1 VEGNIIGMVYNKSIR
16 AYIETT
22 IFNRFFD
29 ENREYVAATRAFF
42 DEIREGKIDAY
53 TSTYVIDE
61 LEKAP
66 SPKREA
72 MLKLISDYEIEVL
85 EYNDAAFDL
94 ADTYIERS
102 IIPKKSRVDG
112 VHIAMAAINNMDCIV
127 SLNFKHINKIKTKIL
142 TENVHNRLGYSN
154 PIICM
159 PMEVFDDE

>member
-1 VEGNIIGMVYNKSIR
+1 MIR

-29 ENREYVAATRAFF
+29 ENREYIEETRAFF
-42 DEIREGKIDAY
+42 DKIKEEEIDAY

-66 SPKREA
+66 SPKREV

-94 ADTYIERS
+94 SDKYINMG
-102 IIPKKSRVDG
+102 IIPIKSRVDG
-112 VHIAMAAINNMDCIV
+112 VHIAMAAIHNMDCIV
-127 SLNFKHINKIKTKIL
+127 SLNFRHINKLKTKLL
-142 TENVHNRLGYSN
+142 TEGVHKMLDYSN
-154 PIICM
+154 PIICT
-159 PMEVFDDE
+159 PMEVLDDD

>member
-1 VEGNIIGMVYNKSIR
+1 MIR

-29 ENREYVAATRAFF
+29 ENREYIEETRAFF
-42 DEIREGKIDAY
+42 DKIKEEKIDAY

-66 SPKREA
+66 SPKREE

-94 ADTYIERS
+94 SDKYINMG
-102 IIPKKSRVDG
+102 IIPIKSRVDG

-127 SLNFKHINKIKTKIL
+127 SLNFKHINKLKTKLL
-142 TENVHNRLGYSN
+142 TEGVHKMLDYSN
-154 PIICM
+154 PMICT
-159 PMEVFDDE
+159 PMEVLDDE